1 MIGFLFRSKLLS
13 EVYGVIHSGY
23 QAGITNKPK
32 FWEIVKI
39 SYSSYSSR
47 EYNYIPSEVI
57 SAAQKTAQTF
67 LDRYNSGNYTEHEK
81 KVANIV
87 LSHFFDKRDM
97 PSLAERFF
105 RESLAESIVR
115 AYLDSSSGKTNTK
128 SGHKESIKRVYLGID
143 KSFYI

>member
-13 EVYGVIHSGY
+13 DVYGVIHSGY
-23 QAGITNKPK
+23 QAGVTNKPK

-87 LSHFFDKRDM
+87 LSYFFDKRYR
-97 PSLAERFF
+97 PT
-105 RESLAESIVR
+105 SLAESIVR
-115 AYLDSSSGKTNTK
+115 AYLDWSSGKTSTK
-128 SGHKESIKRVYLGID
+128 SRHKESIKRVYLGID